1 MYQGINYNN
10 TDWEIDEVAS
20 VRVMLQYL
28 TGKWWYT
35 YISRLSMNER
45 LER

>member
-1 MYQGINYNN
+1 MYQGINYSN

-28 TGKWWYT
+28 TGKSQLT
-35 YISRLSMNER
+35 TLIEKL
-45 LER
+45 

>member
-28 TGKWWYT
+28 TGNLHFTFVYA
-35 YISRLSMNER
+35 MNER